1 MTRGNEIKRNETN
14 FDFKVQEAR
23 KHTGLEV
30 NQDVV
35 KKRLIS

>member
-1 MTRGNEIKRNETN
+1 MTRGNEMKQNEI
-14 FDFKVQEAR
+14 DFKVQEAR

-35 KKRLIS
+35 KKG